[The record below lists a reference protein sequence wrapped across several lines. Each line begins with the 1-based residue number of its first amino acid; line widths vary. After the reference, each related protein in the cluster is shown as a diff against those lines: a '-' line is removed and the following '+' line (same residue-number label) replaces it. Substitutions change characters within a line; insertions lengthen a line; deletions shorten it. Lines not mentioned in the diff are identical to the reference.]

1 MRIKFYS
8 LATIFSLLFLF
19 MTSNTSAET
28 NELRISGKNRFDTA
42 VQISQTGFDKSETV
56 ILSTAYN
63 FPDALAGGPLA
74 YKYDAP
80 ILLTSKDT
88 LGEATKSEILR
99 LKAKKAIILG
109 SKGVVSQKVE
119 EELKYIGVTVER
131 VGGVNRFETAKLI
144 ANKLDATDT
153 AIITYGYNFPDALA
167 IAPYAAKNGYPI
179 LLVQKD
185 SIPAATKEYLKN
197 IKKTFIIGG
206 TGIISADVESQLPDP
221 TRISGKDRFQTNA
234 KIIQNL
240 QMDTFNAYV
249 STGYNFAD
257 ALTGSVLAAKEN
269 AALLLVNPTALPQPI
284 HYVLNEKKFSET
296 IPLGGKAVVSDQVIQ
311 QMTDLAV
318 NDTAEKAIP
327 IKEGTYTSHLISSND
342 KDYYKIKME
351 QPGQLTF
358 SMDRRSEDD
367 WYLKLYNKEGNEISY
382 SEIKT
387 GIGTYSIQYG
397 LPSGEFFIKLTD
409 LTGYG
414 HHYDENERYTFTIKI
429 DNQSS
434 YEQELNNT
442 IASATAIELNTKAEG
457 AIQRN
462 SSGTDVDYYSFNV
475 QQPGKVEF
483 KFQEAAESD
492 WNVYVYGEN
501 GDLLG
506 SDTVYSGAGTVNLSF
521 GLAVGKYYIKVTDET
536 GYGKY
541 YDYDE
546 YYSFQVNFTESDRYE
561 QEFNETFETATPV
574 KLDGNANYG
583 IIQGKPYTTDDVDFY
598 TFNVT
603 TPGMVSFKMPKG
615 ESDDWNVKVY
625 DSNGVELGYTVVRPG
640 TDSTLL
646 YFGLQEGTYYIKIT
660 DYIDGIPYNK
670 EFFEEYSFTLA
681 IETGN
686 QFEKEYND
694 KHNYSTLL
702 AFGTTY
708 TGVIQGRELY
718 RDEDVDYYKFTL
730 SQDDVITFEMKE
742 EEYSD
747 WEYTIYDENLN
758 AVGSGEVKT
767 GLSTYKKDF
776 NLREGIYYIK
786 IQDATDIFPHYYRDK
801 FEKYSFKI
809 TN

>member
-1 MRIKFYS
+1 M
-8 LATIFSLLFLF
+8 
-19 MTSNTSAET
+19 
-28 NELRISGKNRFDTA
+28 
-42 VQISQTGFDKSETV
+42 
-56 ILSTAYN
+56 
-63 FPDALAGGPLA
+63 
-74 YKYDAP
+74 
-80 ILLTSKDT
+80 
-88 LGEATKSEILR
+88 
-99 LKAKKAIILG
+99 
-109 SKGVVSQKVE
+109 
-119 EELKYIGVTVER
+119 
-131 VGGVNRFETAKLI
+131 
-144 ANKLDATDT
+144 DATDT

-197 IKKTFIIGG
+197 IKKTIVIGG

-240 QMDTFNAYV
+240 QMDAFNAYV

-257 ALTGSVLAAKEN
+257 ALTGSILAAKEN

-327 IKEGTYTSHLISSND
+327 IKEGTYTSHLISSKD

-358 SMDRRSEDD
+358 SMDRKSEDD
-367 WYLKLYNKEGNEISY
+367 WHLTLYNKEGKEIGY
-382 SEIKT
+382 SKIET
-387 GIGTYSIQYG
+387 GIGTFSVQYG
-397 LPSGEFFIKLTD
+397 LPAGEFFIKLTD

-414 HHYDENERYTFTIKI
+414 HHYDDNERYTFTIKI
-429 DNQSS
+429 DTEHS

-506 SDTVYSGAGTVNLSF
+506 SDTVNSGAGTVNLSF
-521 GLAVGKYYIKVTDET
+521 GLPIGKYYIKVADET
-536 GYGKY
+536 GYGNY

-546 YYSFQVNFTESDRYE
+546 NYSFQVNLTVSDRYE
-561 QEFNETFETATPV
+561 QEFNESIETATLV

-583 IIQGKPYTTDDVDFY
+583 IMQGKPRTTDDVDFY
-598 TFNVT
+598 KFDVT
-603 TPGMVSFKMPKG
+603 TPGMVTFSMPKG
-615 ESDDWNVKVY
+615 EHDDWNVRVY
-625 DSNGVELGYTVVRPG
+625 DSNGIELGYTLVRPG
-640 TDSTLL
+640 TDTAVLT
-646 YFGLQEGTYYIKIT
+646 FGLQVGTYYIKVT
-660 DYIDGIPYNK
+660 EYLGYPDNK

-694 KHNYSTLL
+694 KHVNSTLID
-702 AFGTTY
+702 FNSTY
-708 TGVIQGRELY
+708 TGIIQGRKSTG
-718 RDEDVDYYKFTL
+718 DVDYYKFSL
-730 SQDDVITFEMKE
+730 SQDDVISFEMKE
-742 EEYSD
+742 EENSD
-747 WEYTIYDENLN
+747 WQYVILDENLN
-758 AVGSGEVKT
+758 ALDSDRVKF

-776 NLREGIYYIK
+776 SLTAGVYYIA
-786 IQDATDIFPHYYRDK
+786 ISDGLYNDIFK
-801 FEKYSFKI
+801 KYTFKI